1 MTDRTSDRSSSLME
15 SHKGYDLRL
24 LFFYP
29 AIAALLLILIGGLAY
44 QQLIKTDEY
53 SAREKQQNQRRILTP
68 GPRGNIYDREGRLLV
83 KNRAR
88 FYAAVNLDELRKEFK
103 DESFKI
109 ARNYRDVDSKDVPSP
124 GQLRLIARYTV
135 VQRYMDQ
142 INKITGRNGKVDAS
156 NLNRHFETQLLL
168 PYTIADELTPEEYA
182 RLAEQLPPLNNPL
195 QIYAASTREYP
206 YKNVAA
212 HTLGYV
218 RPHDE
223 FSDYVPEDG
232 VWPVKMRG
240 TTGKDGIEA
249 RFNNALQGKPGIA
262 TYRVDPSGYRV
273 DVPLDRRLPVQG
285 QRVDTSL
292 DIDLQ
297 IAAEE
302 AIQALD
308 GEPEETG
315 ETDANGQ
322 KIKKAKPQAGAAV
335 AIDVRTGE
343 VLALVSAPTYD
354 LNNFMPRL
362 SSDDFEAMSDTG
374 AWLNRAINGLYQPGS
389 TFKVLTSIAGLRSGV
404 IDPATTHVECNG
416 TYMIGNRAFVCNNHR
431 STPGEMTL
439 ATALEKSCNIFFYDC
454 GRRIGPDAIAAE
466 ARRFHLDQRTGIEL
480 PGETKR
486 MVVPDP
492 AWLQRVRGES
502 WPTGETANY
511 AIGQSALIL
520 TPLQMACFVAS
531 IARGETV
538 THPTLVHDPKHPR
551 QKTEPIGLTTKQ
563 YNGLIEGMRRCV
575 ETGSGRKLS
584 NPKLFNLQQAKIAG
598 KTGTAQ
604 KDYFENGVKVRL
616 NYAWFIGFAPY
627 DNPEIAVA
635 IILEGGPGDEYGGG
649 DLAAPVAGAILQKY
663 FDKKY
668 EKPALPAV
676 ATTTA
681 AR

>member
-1 MTDRTSDRSSSLME
+1 MADRTSDRSSSLME
-15 SHKGYDLRL
+15 SHKGYDLRI

-53 SAREKQQNQRRILTP
+53 HSREKQQNQRRILTP

-88 FYAAVNLDELRKEFK
+88 FYAAVNLDELRTEFNNAVRTIRKNYLANDDK
-103 DESFKI
+103 DL
-109 ARNYRDVDSKDVPSP
+109 PSYS
-124 GQLRLIARYTV
+124 QLRSIARYSV
-135 VQRYMDQ
+135 LQKHADD
-142 INKITGRNGKVDAS
+142 INRITGRSIKIDAD
-156 NLNRHFETQLLL
+156 NLKRHFETQLLL
-168 PYTIADELTPEEYA
+168 PYIIADELTPEEYA
-182 RLAEQLPPLNNPL
+182 RLSEQLPVTDPV
-195 QIYAASTREYP
+195 QILAASTREYP

-212 HTLGYV
+212 HALGYV
-218 RPHDE
+218 RPYDE
-223 FSDYVPEDG
+223 LNADLPEDG
-232 VWPVKMRG
+232 VWTVKMRG
-240 TTGKDGIEA
+240 TIGKDGIEG
-249 RFNNALQGKPGIA
+249 RFNNILQGKPGVA
-262 TYRVDPSGYRV
+262 TYRVDPTGYRV
-273 DVPLDRRLPVQG
+273 DAPLDRRLPVQG
-285 QRVDTSL
+285 QSIKTSL

-302 AIQALD
+302 AIKTLD

-322 KIKKAKPQAGAAV
+322 KIMKAKPQAGAAV

-343 VLALVSAPTYD
+343 VLAVVSAPTYD

-374 AWLNRAINGLYQPGS
+374 AWLNRALNGLYQPGS
-389 TFKVLTSIAGLRSGV
+389 TFKVLTSIAGLRAGV

-416 TYMIGNRAFVCNNHR
+416 TYQIGNRTFVCHNHR

-439 ATALEKSCNIFFYDC
+439 ATSLEKSCNIFFYDC
-454 GRRIGPDAIAAE
+454 GRKMGPDAIAAE
-466 ARRFHLDQRTGIEL
+466 ARRFHLDQNTGIEL
-480 PGETKR
+480 PGETRR

-492 AWLQRVRGES
+492 AWLQRVRGER
-502 WPTGETANY
+502 WPEGETANY

-531 IARGETV
+531 VARGETV
-538 THPTLVHDPKHPR
+538 THPTLLHDPKRPR
-551 QKTEPIGLTTKQ
+551 QKTEPIGLTPRQ

-584 NPKLFNLQQAKIAG
+584 NPKLFNLQYAKIAG

-604 KDYFENGVKVRL
+604 KDYYENGVRARI

-635 IILEGGPGDEYGGG
+635 VILEGGPGDEIGGG
-649 DLAAPVAGAILQKY
+649 DLAAPIAGAMLQKY
-663 FDKKY
+663 FDKKA
-668 EKPALPAV
+668 EQPALPA
-676 ATTTA
+676 ATVKTA